1 MQPLGTDDPR
11 QIGAYRL
18 LGVLGAG
25 GMGKVYL
32 GRTGGGRTV
41 AVKVIR
47 PDLLGDPELRA
58 RFRREVAA
66 ARRVGGAFT
75 APVLDADVDADPPW
89 LATGF
94 VAGLPLSDAV
104 SRFGPFGEP
113 ALLALGHGLAE
124 ALVAIHGAGV
134 VHRDLK
140 PSNVL
145 LAVDGPK
152 VIDFGIA
159 RATED
164 TALTTTGKV
173 IGSPGF
179 MCPEQV
185 SGEPLGPACDV
196 FALGGVLAFAATGHG
211 PFGTAELVQM
221 LWRIMYEEPRIDAL
235 PERLRPLVASCLV
248 KDPAAR
254 PAPAQVLTELTR
266 LGDTGR
272 TGWLPPALVEE
283 IGTRAVRLLDLDT
296 APDGHPVD
304 GGPAPASTGP
314 ASHAP
319 PPGPTPDST
328 GPAWASTGG
337 HPTAATGPGS
347 VPSGSGPV
355 RAGTQTGP
363 GPTGP
368 AWSPRGGSPSTGGG
382 PATSATGP
390 APNSTG
396 PAWASTGTGISG
408 SGPSWAVVDP
418 TVHRRPEGTAPGP
431 HQPGRKPRGARRTRG
446 LLVAA
451 VLVVVVAVAAGAY
464 LIGTQLRDP
473 RAGVS
478 LTIAPSNTEVRSPG
492 TPPSTDSPGSPPTGD
507 AAGTVPAAFVGTWK
521 GRASDG
527 LASFTIELTIGAG
540 SVGEEVANS
549 ANTGTIS
556 GARCARAET
565 LTEATAGRLT
575 FRARLTGESGAGGCV
590 DDGKSSTVTL
600 RPDGTVDYSTPGLLG
615 GAIAGVLSKG

>member
-11 QIGAYRL
+11 QIGTYRL

-104 SRFGPFGEP
+104 SEFGPFGES
-113 ALLALGHGLAE
+113 ALFALGRGLAE

-196 FALGGVLAFAATGHG
+196 FALGGVLTFAATGHG

-283 IGTRAVRLLDLDT
+283 IGTRAIRLLDLDS

-304 GGPAPASTGP
+304 GGPAPVSTGP

-328 GPAWASTGG
+328 GPAWASTG
-337 HPTAATGPGS
+337 
-347 VPSGSGPV
+347 
-355 RAGTQTGP
+355 
-363 GPTGP
+363 
-368 AWSPRGGSPSTGGG
+368 
-382 PATSATGP
+382 
-390 APNSTG
+390 
-396 PAWASTGTGISG
+396 TGISG
-408 SGPSWAVVDP
+408 SGPSWAVADP
-418 TVHRRPEGTAPGP
+418 TVHRHPEGTPPGP

-446 LLVAA
+446 LLTAA

-492 TPPSTDSPGSPPTGD
+492 APPSTDSPGSPPTAD
-507 AAGTVPAAFVGTWK
+507 ASGTVPAAFVGTWK

-527 LASFTIELTIGAG
+527 LASFTIELTISAG

-565 LTEATAGRLT
+565 LTAATAERLT

>member
-32 GRTGGGRTV
+32 GRTSGGRTV

-104 SRFGPFGEP
+104 SEFGPFGES
-113 ALLALGHGLAE
+113 ALLALGRGLAE

-196 FALGGVLAFAATGHG
+196 FALGGVVTFAATGHG

-254 PAPAQVLTELTR
+254 PTPAQVLTELNR
-266 LGDTGR
+266 LGDTER

-283 IGTRAVRLLDLDT
+283 IGTRAIRLLDLDT
-296 APDGHPVD
+296 APDGHLAD
-304 GGPAPASTGP
+304 GGSVSASARPASGRAPTGHTPASSGPAGAPTGP
-314 ASHAP
+314 ARSPVGGSPA
-319 PPGPTPDST
+319 T
-328 GPAWASTGG
+328 GPGWASTGSG
-337 HPTAATGPGS
+337 QAPLPTGSRGAPTGQVPASLGPVWAPVGTGS
-347 VPSGSGPV
+347 SRSGSSRPDADATVYRRSDGAP
-355 RAGTQTGP
+355 P
-363 GPTGP
+363 GP
-368 AWSPRGGSPSTGGG
+368 
-382 PATSATGP
+382 
-390 APNSTG
+390 
-396 PAWASTGTGISG
+396 
-408 SGPSWAVVDP
+408 
-418 TVHRRPEGTAPGP
+418 RRPGP
-431 HQPGRKPRGARRTRG
+431 KPRGARRTRV
-446 LLVAA
+446 LLTAA

-478 LTIAPSNTEVRSPG
+478 LTIPTSASNSRSPG

-507 AAGTVPAAFVGTWK
+507 ASGTVPAAFVGTWK

-527 LASFTIELTIGAG
+527 LAGFTIELTISAG

-565 LTEATAGRLT
+565 LTAATAERLT
-575 FRARLTGESGAGGCV
+575 FRARLTGESGVGGCV